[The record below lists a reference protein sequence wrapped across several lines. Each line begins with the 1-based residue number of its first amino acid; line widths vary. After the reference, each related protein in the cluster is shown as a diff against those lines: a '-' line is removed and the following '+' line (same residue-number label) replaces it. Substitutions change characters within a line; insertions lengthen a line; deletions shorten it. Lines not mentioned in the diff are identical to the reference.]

1 MACCCMHTCMPPTA
15 AQGLWSSSTMLCRT
29 VSRWEADPDVRVS
42 SVTAAVITAAAVT
55 AATSTAAA
63 AAATSDTADSVAS
76 EDEETWDQRR
86 PGNAAAARVV
96 SWLLRLS
103 LNVLPVLLPLSLL
116 QVTSLTQKMS
126 GNPAGSDGPARQE
139 QQLHERCL
147 QQSRCYGT

>member
-1 MACCCMHTCMPPTA
+1 
-15 AQGLWSSSTMLCRT
+15 
-29 VSRWEADPDVRVS
+29 
-42 SVTAAVITAAAVT
+42 
-55 AATSTAAA
+55 
-63 AAATSDTADSVAS
+63 
-76 EDEETWDQRR
+76 
-86 PGNAAAARVV
+86 VV

-103 LNVLPVLLPLSLL
+103 LNVLSVLLPSLLLPLSLL